1 MKFKENQSVM
11 RFLHVDLMPLDG
23 GKEDSFGYISVKK
36 LKKSYAK
43 NKKHLEEIPRCFLFY
58 MPVYLFTCFAGNIEI

>member
-1 MKFKENQSVM
+1 
-11 RFLHVDLMPLDG
+11 MPWMVEKRIPL
-23 GKEDSFGYISVKK
+23 GYISVKK